1 LSETGTIAR
10 IRTNAAALETA
21 VAGAPPFK
29 HRNAFRLF
37 LAAEARRMSGQENP
51 VVCGLALR
59 ECLTSVAETAP
70 DPRVAAWSRDLLNTD
85 LMALGHEA
93 LLPVRASAARIGL
106 DNGLKLTGA
115 VVLALAVLIGAGRIY
130 TLRISQLGSLVYVH
144 DTLTRT
150 TFVCSEGACTSDPA
164 QVGVR

>member
-1 LSETGTIAR
+1 
-10 IRTNAAALETA
+10 
-21 VAGAPPFK
+21 
-29 HRNAFRLF
+29 
-37 LAAEARRMSGQENP
+37 
-51 VVCGLALR
+51 
-59 ECLTSVAETAP
+59 VAETAP